1 MKLFYNVICDCTTC
15 VGSVINRLKFGQC
28 CALLKGL
35 GKIRAFILNEFVKL
49 HMDSYQ
55 DSKMFATEHKK
66 IDTIETKE
74 IEAAL
79 KFGLRNI
86 EHETEIEKYW

>member
-1 MKLFYNVICDCTTC
+1 
-15 VGSVINRLKFGQC
+15 
-28 CALLKGL
+28 
-35 GKIRAFILNEFVKL
+35 
-49 HMDSYQ
+49 MDTNQ

-79 KFGLRNI
+79 RFGLGNI